1 MLCVIFVPS
10 NKQTNKTKM
19 NKQETINQLNK
30 EITLINEQINNLFG
44 RKKIDRITNIDF
56 SNKLRDLQEIATAKE
71 NRILHIQLFE

>member
-1 MLCVIFVPS
+1 
-10 NKQTNKTKM
+10 M

>member
-1 MLCVIFVPS
+1 MCYICTI
-10 NKQTNKTKM
+10 KQTNKTKM